1 MKICCPI
8 FFSSIATALTIALL
22 SSCGSKEP
30 ERDHDAN
37 GTAHDGDGNVES
49 DSLSALIESAGSG
62 VSQNLESFLD
72 GADSPELQQSTV
84 SSKADLHSTGSEKNV
99 GEILEGL
106 DDINP
111 TPGRLV
117 PRRGSAS
124 TAVSLEAYEAE
135 KALSNLEESTIS
147 HQRSIDELR
156 RINSR
161 KDRTIASLT
170 KLNKDLV
177 SEVNRLK
184 GGNDFVTPEP
194 ATTIGEPP
202 SSSTKLLGLKSEI
215 KNLRGNLLIKSNEIQ
230 DLRLRNDSLEER
242 ISVLE
247 INPSKK
253 FTPLR
258 VSPSV
263 ESLITKNLSAPSS
276 DPVLGEVAVKETP
289 LFIGGCNLQFDAVV
303 TALNGK
309 NKEAF
314 YTEFFIIDEDIENF
328 LRVGGIK
335 LEEYSGTVSSAE
347 KIDSYAELWAKARKN
362 SFLYP
367 KVHKKIRSLLLKVVE
382 AGQGYRVRTDI
393 NGAATLENLPPGKFF
408 VVGTASLGTVGV
420 TWSVPIQLKSGTN
433 KLSLTLA
440 NAAWSL

>member
-8 FFSSIATALTIALL
+8 FFSSIATALAVALL
-22 SSCGSKEP
+22 ISCGSKEP
-30 ERDHDAN
+30 EADHDAN
-37 GTAHDGDGNVES
+37 GTAHAGDENAEAE
-49 DSLSALIESAGSG
+49 SLSALIESAGSG

-72 GADSPELQQSTV
+72 GADSSELQQSTV
-84 SSKADLHSTGSEKNV
+84 SSKADLHSTGIEKSSGLEEPSVAQLVSAV
-99 GEILEGL
+99 G
-106 DDINP
+106 
-111 TPGRLV
+111 T
-117 PRRGSAS
+117 AS
-124 TAVSLEAYEAE
+124 PEASLEADKAE
-135 KALSNLEESTIS
+135 KALTNLEESAIS
-147 HQRSIDELR
+147 LQQSTASLSESIE
-156 RINSR
+156 R

-184 GGNDFVTPEP
+184 GGNDYVTPDSV
-194 ATTIGEPP
+194 TTIGGSP
-202 SSSTKLLGLKSEI
+202 SPQTKLLGLKSEI

-263 ESLITKNLSAPSS
+263 ESLITKNLSAPSN
-276 DPVLGEVAVKETP
+276 DPVLGEEAVKETP

-314 YTEFFIIDEDIENF
+314 YTEFFIIDEDIENV

-335 LEEYSGTVSSAE
+335 LEEYSGTVSSTE

-367 KVHKKIRSLLLKVVE
+367 KVQKNIRSLLLKIVE

>member
-8 FFSSIATALTIALL
+8 FFSSIATALTVALL
-22 SSCGSKEP
+22 SSCSSKEP
-30 ERDHDAN
+30 EPEHAGD
-37 GTAHDGDGNVES
+37 GTVHDGDGNAES
-49 DSLSALIESAGSG
+49 DSLSDLIESAGSG

-72 GADSPELQQSTV
+72 GADSSELQQSTV
-84 SSKADLHSTGSEKNV
+84 SSKADLHSTGIEKSSGLEEPSVAQLVSAV
-99 GEILEGL
+99 G
-106 DDINP
+106 
-111 TPGRLV
+111 T
-117 PRRGSAS
+117 AS
-124 TAVSLEAYEAE
+124 PEASLEADKAE
-135 KALSNLEESTIS
+135 KALTNLEESAIS
-147 HQRSIDELR
+147 LQQSTASLSESIE
-156 RINSR
+156 R

-184 GGNDFVTPEP
+184 GGNDYVTPD
-194 ATTIGEPP
+194 AVTTIGGSP
-202 SSSTKLLGLKSEI
+202 SPQTKLLGLKSEI

-247 INPSKK
+247 IKPSKK

-258 VSPSV
+258 VSPGV
-263 ESLITKNLSAPSS
+263 ESLITKNLSAPSN
-276 DPVLGEVAVKETP
+276 DPVLEDVAVKETP
-289 LFIGGCNLQFDAVV
+289 LPIGGCNLQFDAVV

-314 YTEFFIIDEDIENF
+314 YTEFFIIDEDIESV

-335 LEEYSGTVSSAE
+335 LEEYSGTVSSTE

-367 KVHKKIRSLLLKVVE
+367 KVQKNIRSLLLKIVE

>member
-1 MKICCPI
+1 MKICYPT
-8 FFSSIATALTIALL
+8 FFSSIATALAVALL
-22 SSCGSKEP
+22 ISCGSKEP
-30 ERDHDAN
+30 EADHDAN
-37 GTAHDGDGNVES
+37 GTAHAGDENAEAE
-49 DSLSALIESAGSG
+49 SLSALIESAGSG

-72 GADSPELQQSTV
+72 GADSSELQQSTV
-84 SSKADLHSTGSEKNV
+84 SSKADLHSTGIEKSS
-99 GEILEGL
+99 GLEG
-106 DDINP
+106 P
-111 TPGRLV
+111 SVAQLV
-117 PRRGSAS
+117 SAVG
-124 TAVSLEAYEAE
+124 TASPEASLEADKAE
-135 KALSNLEESTIS
+135 KALTNLEESAIS
-147 HQRSIDELR
+147 LQQSTASLSESIE
-156 RINSR
+156 R

-184 GGNDFVTPEP
+184 GGNDYVTPD
-194 ATTIGEPP
+194 AVTTIGESP
-202 SSSTKLLGLKSEI
+202 SPQTKLLGLKSEI

-247 INPSKK
+247 IKPSKK
-253 FTPLR
+253 FT
-258 VSPSV
+258 SPGV
-263 ESLITKNLSAPSS
+263 ESLITKNLSAPSN
-276 DPVLGEVAVKETP
+276 DPVLEDVAVKETP
-289 LFIGGCNLQFDAVV
+289 LPIGGCNLQFDAVV

-314 YTEFFIIDEDIENF
+314 YTEFFIIDEDIENV

-335 LEEYSGTVSSAE
+335 LEEYAGTVSSTE

-367 KVHKKIRSLLLKVVE
+367 KVQKNIRSLLLKIVE